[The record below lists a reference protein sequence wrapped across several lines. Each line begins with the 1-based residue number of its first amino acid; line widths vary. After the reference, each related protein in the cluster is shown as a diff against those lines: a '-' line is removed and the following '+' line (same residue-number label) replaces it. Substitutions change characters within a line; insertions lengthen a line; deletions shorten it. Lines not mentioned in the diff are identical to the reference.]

1 MVDLLAKL
9 IELKPVNLGTP
20 NSGQEFAA
28 QDWLKRRLIELGF
41 EIDYWSEPE
50 SPRRPNVIATIK
62 GDGGG
67 RSLILNGHVDVVP
80 VHDFQLHQWTVNPWK
95 ATVKED
101 EIYGRG
107 TSDMLG
113 GLVSMLW
120 AAKAV
125 LDNGLRLKGSV
136 FVESVPGEESNE
148 SFLGTKSCIHRGYR
162 APLAVIGE
170 PTAGE
175 IQPVTCGT
183 FLFDITIPGKAIHT
197 SMKNLTTYPQ
207 RYGLR
212 HGSEVGVD
220 AIAKATKYITLFQ
233 ELERNWGF
241 RWRHPILG
249 GGGQPVP
256 VDKEG
261 VGAFS
266 ITPALIEGGT
276 YFGSLAG
283 YCKMTCQVYYP
294 SWISGKEVW
303 EEIKAAIKSVSATDD
318 WLKEN
323 PPILKVDKAL
333 EGCEHHFIWEP
344 NEVPIDHLGC
354 RMLASAWKQATGR
367 EPLFSG
373 FKAVCDATLF
383 GKEGIPAVYS
393 DQATYQQE
401 FTDLMKRYPYEVC
414 WTAARHMLRSSW
426 TGAELLSFCGGSS
439 RFRNSIRQ
447 MLPRESRKQE

>member
-1 MVDLLAKL
+1 MGAQKSDHRNRIFTYIEEHREDMVGLLSRL

-20 NSGQEFAA
+20 SSGQEFAA

-41 EIDYWSEPE
+41 DVDYWSERE
-50 SPRRPNVIATIK
+50 SPSRPNVVASIK
-62 GDGGG
+62 GVGGG

-80 VHDFQLHQWTVNPWK
+80 VHDFQLHRWTVDPWK
-95 ATVKED
+95 ATIKED
-101 EIYGRG
+101 EVYGRG

-113 GLVSMLW
+113 GLVSMIC

-125 LDNGLRLKGSV
+125 LDQGLRVKGNV

-148 SFLGTKSCIHRGYR
+148 GFLGTRSCIDRGYV

-183 FLFDITIPGKAIHT
+183 FLFDITIPGKDIHT
-197 SMKNLTTYPQ
+197 SMKNLTIYPQ

-212 HGSEVGVD
+212 HGSAVGVD

-249 GGGQPVP
+249 SGGQPIP

-261 VGAFS
+261 VGAFT

-294 SWISGKEVW
+294 SWVSGREVW
-303 EEIKAAIKSVSATDD
+303 EEIKVAIKSVSATDD
-318 WLKEN
+318 WLKDN
-323 PPILKVDKAL
+323 PPILKVDKTL
-333 EGCEHHFIWEP
+333 DGNEHHFIWEP
-344 NEVPIDHLGC
+344 NEVPVDHAGC
-354 RMLASAWKQATGR
+354 KALASAWKTATGR
-367 EPLFSG
+367 EALFSG

-383 GKEGIPAVYS
+383 GKEGIPAIIFGPGDLSTGVHGPDEKIS
-393 DQATYQQE
+393 VQRMLDCCKTY
-401 FTDLMKRYPYEVC
+401 
-414 WTAARHMLRSSW
+414 AALIMDW
-426 TGAELLSFCGGSS
+426 CEIA
-439 RFRNSIRQ
+439 
-447 MLPRESRKQE
+447 